1 MGTFNL
7 QPELPERVAAAFVDA
22 TSARWSVP
30 RVELYEKEALV
41 MVTVETQSPD
51 GKDIDLLVK
60 QAIARALNKLVPA
73 DSEHQ
78 LGLWMVVFC
87 CEGHVYE
94 TIHPSEFND

>member
-1 MGTFNL
+1 MGTFSS
-7 QPELPERVAAAFVDA
+7 QPELPERVAAAFVSA
-22 TSARWSVP
+22 TAARWSFP
-30 RVELYEKEALV
+30 QVELYEKEALV
-41 MVTVETQSPD
+41 MVTVETQPSG
-51 GKDIDLLVK
+51 GKEIDPAVK
-60 QAIARALNKLVPA
+60 QAIAKALNKVVPA